1 MKYIP
6 LFKIYYKEPQNW
18 EAKRNARY
26 ASEFTKTFAIPIKE
40 YNHKKSYQAFATFP
54 LELTNLLMDI
64 QSAKEE
70 LENTISTSANIL
82 IDYLKNLFL
91 IEEIKASNDIEGVFS
106 SRHEIKDS
114 LNGYLKNSPKRF
126 NSIISKYFSVL
137 HPSEV
142 LFNITTC
149 EDVRTLYD
157 EFILSEISLENQLD
171 GKLFRADQVNITTKT
186 DRIIHQGSYPEEK
199 IIEYMNEA
207 LSVLNTEDMPL
218 AIRVSLFHY
227 FFGYIHPFYDGNGRT
242 SRFISTAYL
251 SHDFHPLIAL
261 RLSTVIK
268 NNQKKYYEAFSH
280 TNSEINGGD
289 LTYFIFE
296 FLQIIQQTIQNTRL
310 LLERRIERLNRN
322 KLRLQKFFNEQ
333 HITDKVT
340 QKIYYI
346 LMQASTFSLSSGV
359 TREILISN
367 VQKSARTID
376 SRLKEI
382 PDAHIII
389 TKEGRTKHFK
399 LNMTILPTQVKE
411 R

>member
-1 MKYIP
+1 MKYTP

-18 EAKRNARY
+18 ETKRKARY
-26 ASEFTKTFAIPIKE
+26 ESEFTKTFAIPIKE
-40 YNHKKSYQAFATFP
+40 YNHKRSYQAFATFP

-70 LENTISTSANIL
+70 LEKTISTSANIL
-82 IDYLKNLFL
+82 IDYLRNIFL

-114 LNGYLKNSPKRF
+114 LDGYLKKSPKRF
-126 NSIISKYFSVL
+126 NSIISKYFSIL
-137 HPSEV
+137 HPSEA
-142 LFNITTC
+142 LFDISSC

-157 EFILSEISLENQLD
+157 EFILSEISLGNQLD
-171 GKLFRADQVNITTKT
+171 GKLFRAGQVNITTKT
-186 DRIIHQGSYPEEK
+186 DKIIHQGSYPEEK
-199 IIEYMNEA
+199 IMEYMNEA
-207 LSVLNTEDMPL
+207 LRILNAKDMPL
-218 AIRVSLFHY
+218 TIRVALFHY

-261 RLSTVIK
+261 RLSAVIK

-280 TNSEINGGD
+280 TNAEINGGD
-289 LTYFIFE
+289 VTYFIFE
-296 FLQIIQQTIQNTRL
+296 FLQIIQKTIENTRQ
-310 LLERRIERLNRN
+310 LLEKRIERLKRDT
-322 KLRLQKFFNEQ
+322 LRLQKFFEEQ
-333 HITDKVT
+333 HITDEVT
-340 QKIYYI
+340 QQIYYI

-359 TREILISN
+359 TREILIAN

-389 TKEGRTKHFK
+389 TKEGRTKHFRLK
-399 LNMTILPTQVKE
+399 MTILPPQG
-411 R
+411 